1 GLTGTPYMNQFTASG
16 GTPPYDRTFL
26 SGHVPFGCA
35 FNHGAGTVTGTPTLS
50 ATYYFTVTVADA
62 SMPTRQDTLGVSI
75 TISDPLPQF
84 VCGDADGST
93 SVSISDVVFLIQYIF
108 AGGPEPTPE
117 EAGDC
122 D

>member
-1 GLTGTPYMNQFTASG
+1 
-16 GTPPYDRTFL
+16 
-26 SGHVPFGCA
+26 
-35 FNHGAGTVTGTPTLS
+35 S

-93 SVSISDVVFLIQYIF
+93 SVSISDAVFLIQYIF

-122 D
+122 DCSGLVTISDAVWLINYIFAGGPAPCANCL